1 MRYIKWIGAVVGVVL
16 LGGALIFFGNFYSKN
31 SSKVES
37 QKSKTTVNNK
47 ITTKK
52 GIKLTGSNS
61 DDQYKSVI
69 KDGNY
74 LVGKARGVTANQN
87 GNQYNT
93 VNFENGLLDV
103 ARKHFSPKSYIFQ
116 EGQYLDTK
124 TAQSWLKRKSHDN
137 PSGLNPE
144 DNGKTDD
151 GRNPYYLQSIE
162 EQDFMTQEDSTLKLK
177 GIVLGLA
184 MNTEDIYQKEEYGVN
199 FTQKIE
205 DSTRIAK
212 GKEIAAEVVA
222 RYRKMEGISNNT
234 PIVVAMFSQ
243 SSDDSLAGGSF
254 YSYVESK
261 SGTKLGNFKSI
272 NEKNVVLPMQENTKN
287 YQDMASGLNTQFVNF
302 QNNIQGFFP
311 NVSYVTGTA
320 KYNDKDVKS
329 LKVDITTQFYSQTE
343 MDSFSNYVAQTAPS
357 FLPTNLSVQIR
368 IKTVEGVQTVLVQK
382 SNSKTYDI
390 TRLESD

>member
-37 QKSKTTVNNK
+37 QKGKTTVNNK
-47 ITTKK
+47 VTTKK

-61 DDQYKSVI
+61 NDQYQSVI

-93 VNFENGLLDV
+93 VNFENGLLSL
-103 ARKHFSPKSYIFQ
+103 AKKSFSPKSYIFQ

-124 TAQSWLKRKSHDN
+124 TAQAWLKRKSNDN
-137 PSGLNPE
+137 AVGLNPE

-162 EQDFMTQEDSTLKLK
+162 EQDFMIQEDNSLKLK

-184 MNTEDIYQKEEYGVN
+184 MNTEDVYQKEEFGAN
-199 FTQKIE
+199 FTQKID
-205 DSTRIAK
+205 DSTRIVK
-212 GKEIAAEVVA
+212 GQEIAAEVVA
-222 RYRKMEGISNNT
+222 RYRKMEGVSADT
-234 PIVVAMFSQ
+234 PIIVGMFSQ

-254 YSYVESK
+254 YSYAESK
-261 SGTKLGNFKSI
+261 SGTKLSDFKSI
-272 NEKNVVLPMQENTKN
+272 NEQNVVLPMQEGTKN
-287 YQDMASGLNTQFVNF
+287 YKDMASGLNTQFVNF

-320 KYNDKDVKS
+320 NYADKNMTN

-343 MDSFSNYVAQTAPS
+343 MDSFTNYVAQTAPS
-357 FLPTNLSVQIR
+357 FLPTNVSVQIR
-368 IKTVEGVQTVLVQK
+368 IKTVEGIQAVLVQK
-382 SNSKTYDI
+382 SNGKSYDI
-390 TRLESD
+390 TRLSSD

>member
-37 QKSKTTVNNK
+37 QKGKTTVNNK
-47 ITTKK
+47 VATKK

-61 DDQYKSVI
+61 NDQYQSVI

-93 VNFENGLLDV
+93 VNFENGLLSL
-103 ARKHFSPKSYIFQ
+103 AKKSFSPKSYIFQ

-124 TAQSWLKRKSHDN
+124 TAQAWLKRKSNDN
-137 PSGLNPE
+137 AVGLNPE

-162 EQDFMTQEDSTLKLK
+162 EQDFMIQEDNSLKLK

-184 MNTEDIYQKEEYGVN
+184 MNTEDVYQKEEFGAN
-199 FTQKIE
+199 FTQKID

-212 GKEIAAEVVA
+212 GQEIAAEVVA
-222 RYRKMEGISNNT
+222 RYRKMEGISADT
-234 PIVVAMFSQ
+234 PIIVGMFSQ

-254 YSYVESK
+254 YSYAESK
-261 SGTKLGNFKSI
+261 SGTKLSDFKSI
-272 NEKNVVLPMQENTKN
+272 NEQNVVLPMQEGTKN
-287 YQDMASGLNTQFVNF
+287 YKDMASGLNTQFVNF

-320 KYNDKDVKS
+320 NYADKNMTN

-343 MDSFSNYVAQTAPS
+343 MDSFTNYVAQTAPS
-357 FLPTNLSVQIR
+357 FLPTNVSVQIR
-368 IKTVEGVQTVLVQK
+368 IKTVEGIQAVLVQK
-382 SNSKTYDI
+382 SNGKSYDI
-390 TRLESD
+390 TRLSSD